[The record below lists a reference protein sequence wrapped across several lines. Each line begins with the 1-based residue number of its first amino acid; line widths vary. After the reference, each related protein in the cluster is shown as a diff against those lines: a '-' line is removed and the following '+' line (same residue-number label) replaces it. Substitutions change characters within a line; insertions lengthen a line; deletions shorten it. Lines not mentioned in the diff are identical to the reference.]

1 MSLAVKGL
9 KLKGS
14 EGVNCVPC
22 YVILT
27 EGGGT
32 TGSDRPW
39 FLANRNTRSV
49 TPVRTEQGSVCLHTL
64 FSVLCLLVMIARG
77 QWSSRPS
84 ATSIGTPVMQRA
96 RACYPGPASP
106 RTAMWFR
113 AGEPTCRSITAAA
126 GPEAVKNKESELK
139 GHGKTFSNSTTARF
153 CHSVDYSVKL
163 AQFIHLAH

>member
-49 TPVRTEQGSVCLHTL
+49 TPVRTEQGS
-64 FSVLCLLVMIARG
+64 
-77 QWSSRPS
+77 
-84 ATSIGTPVMQRA
+84 RA